1 MNARL
6 VSGSEDDE
14 FPVTNGVKQGCVL
27 APTLFS
33 FLFIMM
39 LLSAFKDSD
48 PGIQI
53 TYRTDVGIF
62 INTQRLK
69 TKTKVT
75 KSLVRDLLYAN
86 VRAIVAHSKDDLQR
100 LTNSLSEATK
110 RFRLTI
116 SIKKTEVMFQPAK
129 GSTAN
134 TLEIKSDG
142 KVLNN
147 VDSFT
152 YLGSNLSF
160 SNNLDGEVSTRNA
173 KASAFYGRLHKR
185 VWNERGFKLETKCA
199 VYRAVILTALLYGW
213 TPYRRTCQAS

>member
-6 VSGSEDDE
+6 VSDSEDDE
-14 FPVTNGVKQGCVL
+14 FPVTNGVKKGSAL
-27 APTLFS
+27 AQTLFS
-33 FLFIMM
+33 FLFSMT

-53 TYRTDVGIF
+53 TYRTDGGIF
-62 INTQRLK
+62 NTQRLK
-69 TKTKVT
+69 AKTKVT

-129 GSTAN
+129 GSKAN
-134 TLEIKSDG
+134 TPEIKSDG
-142 KVLNN
+142 KVIKN

-160 SNNLDGEVSTRNA
+160 SNNLDGEVSTRNT
-173 KASAFYGRLHKR
+173 KASASYGRLHKR
-185 VWNERGFKLETKCA
+185 VWNERGLKLETKCA
-199 VYRAVILTALLYGW
+199 VYRAVILIALFYGW
-213 TPYRRTCQAS
+213 TPYRKTCQAS